1 MTTRAAAGPAVVIL
15 AAGEGTRMRSRTPK
29 VLHAIAGRSML
40 GHVIE
45 AASGLEPEHLIVVV
59 GHGRDQVVEHLAE
72 IAPWAIPV
80 VQHEQRGTGHA
91 LRVALETM
99 TERNLVTSDIVV
111 LSGDTPLLTDRT
123 LLGLMADHANASTGT
138 AAATVLTVRLQAP
151 SGYGRVIR
159 AADGTLARIVEDR
172 DATADESA
180 VDEINT
186 GMYVFQAEPL
196 RTTLGRIGTN
206 NAQGEEYLTEVVALM
221 GKEDL
226 TVRASQAGDADEVLG
241 VNDRVQ
247 LAQAAALLR
256 DRINA
261 DWLRA
266 GVWILDPSATWIDVD
281 VDLASDVT
289 LLPGTHLRGP
299 TSIATGARVGPGTTL
314 ISCEVGEGA
323 EVIHTWA
330 ELAVIGA
337 NCAVGPFTYLRPG
350 TQLGD
355 DAKAGA
361 YVEIKNSTIGPQ
373 AKVPHLSYVGDA
385 EIGEG
390 TNIGAATVFVNYDG
404 VDKHRTVIGRQVRIG
419 SDTMLVAPVTIG
431 DGAYTAAGSV
441 VTEDVPPGAMAVA
454 RGKQRNVLGW
464 VARRR
469 AGTASAQAAEEAER
483 NAPGRDA

>member
-1 MTTRAAAGPAVVIL
+1 MTSRAPAGPAVVIL

-29 VLHAIAGRSML
+29 VLHAIGGRSML

-45 AASGLEPEHLIVVV
+45 AASVLEPEHLIVVV
-59 GHGRDQVVEHLAE
+59 GHGREQVIEHLAE

-91 LRVALETM
+91 LRVALQAM
-99 TERNLVTSDIVV
+99 TERNLVTREIVV
-111 LSGDTPLLTDRT
+111 LSGDTPLLTDGT
-123 LLGLMADHANASTGT
+123 LVGLMADHADGQSGD
-138 AAATVLTVRLQAP
+138 AAATVLTVRLADP
-151 SGYGRVIR
+151 RGYGRVIR
-159 AADGTLARIVEDR
+159 ATDGTLARIVEDR
-172 DATADESA
+172 DATADEA
-180 VDEINT
+180 AIDEINT
-186 GMYVFQAEPL
+186 GMYVFQADPL
-196 RTTLGRIGTN
+196 RAMLDRIGTN

-221 GKEDL
+221 CQGGL
-226 TVRASQAGDADEVLG
+226 VVRASQASDASEVMG

-266 GVWILDPSATWIDVD
+266 GVWILDPASTWIDVD
-281 VDLASDVT
+281 VDLAADVT

-299 TSIATGARVGPGTTL
+299 TSVATGARVGPGTTL
-314 ISCEVGEGA
+314 ISCEVGEDA

-330 ELAVIGA
+330 ELAVIGDR
-337 NCAVGPFTYLRPG
+337 CSVGPFTYLRPG
-350 TQLGD
+350 TQLGEG
-355 DAKAGA
+355 AKAGA
-361 YVEIKNSTIGPQ
+361 FVEIKNSTVGPQ

-441 VTEDVPPGAMAVA
+441 ITEDVPPGAMAVA
-454 RGKQRNVLGW
+454 RGKQRNVPGW

-469 AGTASAQAAEEAER
+469 PGTDSAQAAEEATQS
-483 NAPGRDA
+483 APGRDA